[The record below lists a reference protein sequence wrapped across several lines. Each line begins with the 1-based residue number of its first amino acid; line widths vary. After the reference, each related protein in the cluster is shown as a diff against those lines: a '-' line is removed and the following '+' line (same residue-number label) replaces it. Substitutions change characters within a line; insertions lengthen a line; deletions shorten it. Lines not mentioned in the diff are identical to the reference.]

1 MSENTIKELFRNLER
16 TVSDRLKVIDDLL
29 RTYEGRPAPNSGPTA
44 PWQPPAYSGALGPV
58 VRESKPS
65 GPEPWALALLERIS
79 SLEAEVRS
87 LRTDLDNTRGPLI
100 PQYPMNGLEVVP
112 KKEVVLTETGPEPLS
127 VADRL
132 LLNTSALKALEQE
145 EEESVQPEEYA
156 EEQEQE
162 QEQEEQEE
170 YAEQEQEEEE
180 EQEDAEELEEF
191 EYKGS
196 TYYRDADNNVFMA
209 DDEGELVTTPVGVWS
224 EVKKRII
231 TKKGE

>member
-29 RTYEGRPAPNSGPTA
+29 RTYEGRPAPTSGPTA
-44 PWQPPAYSGALGPV
+44 PWQPPASGALGPV

-65 GPEPWALALLERIS
+65 GPEPWAVALLERIS

-87 LRTDLDNTRGPLI
+87 LRSDLDSTRGPLI

-156 EEQEQE
+156 EEEQEEEYAEEQE
-162 QEQEEQEE
+162 QEQEEQE
-170 YAEQEQEEEE
+170 Q

-196 TYYRDADNNVFMA
+196 TYYRDADKNVFMA
-209 DDEGELVTTPVGVWS
+209 DDEGELITTPVGVWS

>member
-29 RTYEGRPAPNSGPTA
+29 RAYEGRPAPNSGPTA
-44 PWQPPAYSGALGPV
+44 PWQFPASGALGPV

-65 GPEPWALALLERIS
+65 GPEPWAVALLERIS
-79 SLEAEVRS
+79 SLEAEVHS
-87 LRTDLDNTRGPLI
+87 LRSDLDNTRGPLI

-145 EEESVQPEEYA
+145 EEESVQPEEYV
-156 EEQEQE
+156 E
-162 QEQEEQEE
+162 EQEEQEE
-170 YAEQEQEEEE
+170 YVEQEEQEE
-180 EQEDAEELEEF
+180 QEQEDAEELEEF

-196 TYYRDADNNVFMA
+196 TYYRDADKNVFMA